1 MAAILGVHTFE
12 LHAQTEYKIGQ
23 KTKERESA
31 LEEERK
37 RARNVCHNRLN
48 RIWNLR
54 KFAHRKKSLDA
65 GEYFS
70 VIATWHT
77 NFDDCMVKCAEIYIV
92 ERRAKKSHT
101 RRDQKS
107 DAKPRKQQKNLD
119 ECVKIAQM
127 TFTTAADD
135 R

>member
-92 ERRAKKSHT
+92 GRRAKKSQT
-101 RRDQKS
+101 Q
-107 DAKPRKQQKNLD
+107 D
-119 ECVKIAQM
+119 ETKKAMRNHENNKRILTNV
-127 TFTTAADD
+127 
-135 R
+135 